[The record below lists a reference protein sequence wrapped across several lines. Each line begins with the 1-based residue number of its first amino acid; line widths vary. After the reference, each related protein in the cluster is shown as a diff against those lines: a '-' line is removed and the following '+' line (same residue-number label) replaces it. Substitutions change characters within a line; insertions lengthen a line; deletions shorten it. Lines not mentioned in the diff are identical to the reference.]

1 MKGRTFTLGAT
12 QAAKYDEAVKA
23 LMSYISTKFD
33 HRVQRAFEERDA
45 QVGKNLLNEP
55 VAPTK
60 LDPTDATKSKKILDR
75 DGVEWVK
82 YQYVLKKYIDLETKL
97 NDDLQR
103 TFNIILAQCSPAIE
117 RALESEL
124 EYK

>member
-1 MKGRTFTLGAT
+1 M
-12 QAAKYDEAVKA
+12 
-23 LMSYISTKFD
+23 
-33 HRVQRAFEERDA
+33 
-45 QVGKNLLNEP
+45 
-55 VAPTK
+55 K
-60 LDPTDATKSKKILDR
+60 LDPTDTTKSKKILDR

-82 YQYVLKKYIDLETKL
+82 YQYALKKYIDLETKL